1 MIAAVGA
8 VVAMT
13 VVLAYVRSASEP
25 GGTEHGRAAALAT
38 LAVASGFIT
47 AVLSRLRTR
56 AAWLVSG
63 ASIASA
69 IVLVQI
75 TPLAGLLHV
84 EPLHAHDWALV
95 VGGGLL
101 ALVPF
106 AVGAV
111 GSRGVGSPRTT

>member
-1 MIAAVGA
+1 MRSLRVAVPF
-8 VVAMT
+8 
-13 VVLAYVRSASEP
+13 VLYSP
-25 GGTEHGRAAALAT
+25 GLAR
-38 LAVASGFIT
+38 VES
-47 AVLSRLRTR
+47 